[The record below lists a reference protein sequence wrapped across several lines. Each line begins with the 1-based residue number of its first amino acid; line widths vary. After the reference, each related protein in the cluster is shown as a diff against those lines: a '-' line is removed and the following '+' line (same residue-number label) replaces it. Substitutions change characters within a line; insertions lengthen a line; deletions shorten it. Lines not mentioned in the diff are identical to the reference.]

1 MSSALPQTLEET
13 RAMTRRMFDVYTYR
27 ARGFSWQ
34 LRLATQII
42 LAEAMSRA

>member
-13 RAMTRRMFDVYTYR
+13 RAMTQRMIDAYTYR

-34 LRLATQII
+34 LRLAMQII